1 MLRRVRS
8 IREPVDDVP
17 VPGSLGEDDIRELK
31 RERMK
36 RDFFYFMQVMWD
48 QIVHEPPVW
57 NWHIPYL
64 CHELK
69 KIKDRVIKGEPKES
83 DLIINI
89 APGTTKSLTCTI
101 FFPVWCWLEAPWM
114 RIITGSYSG
123 DLSWDHGDLSRD
135 LVKSD
140 RFKEFFPEVKI
151 RKKKDSKSNF
161 QIEYWDETK
170 KKWVNGGSR
179 FSTSVGGT
187 VTGKHAHIIIIDDPL
202 DPNRAVSKAEVT
214 NANHWIDQTLPTR
227 KISKRNTP
235 TILIMQRLAQ
245 DDPSGHLLSNKK
257 LRTKHICLPGEIRR
271 YGKHLKPESLRK
283 FYRDDLFDADR
294 MDWEALNE
302 LEARLGQYGYAGQ
315 IGQSPVPFG
324 GAMFDTDQ
332 MITIT
337 ELPRGKIEWVR
348 FWDKGGTAGGG
359 DYTSG
364 VKMGKYQN
372 PRTKKF
378 LYIIAD
384 VRRGQ
389 WASHTREEVI
399 RRTTELDGPNVKV
412 FVEQEPGSG
421 GKESAENTIDN
432 LAGYRVWADR
442 PSGRKE
448 FRADPLSVQVN
459 RGNVVL
465 LTGVWNADF
474 IDEFKFFPNSKYDD
488 QVDSA
493 SGAFSKLTR
502 FRKAGTWGTK
512 KEKPMLNR
520 RRRR

>member
-1 MLRRVRS
+1 
-8 IREPVDDVP
+8 
-17 VPGSLGEDDIRELK
+17 
-31 RERMK
+31 
-36 RDFFYFMQVMWD
+36 
-48 QIVHEPPVW
+48 
-57 NWHIPYL
+57 
-64 CHELK
+64 
-69 KIKDRVIKGEPKES
+69 
-83 DLIINI
+83 
-89 APGTTKSLTCTI
+89 
-101 FFPVWCWLEAPWM
+101 M

-140 RFKEFFPEVKI
+140 KFKELFPELKI

-202 DPNRAVSKAEVT
+202 DPNRAVSKAEVN

-257 LRTKHICLPGEIRR
+257 LKTKHICLPGEIRR
-271 YGKHLKPESLRK
+271 YGGYLKPESLRK
-283 FYRDDLFDADR
+283 FYKDDLFDAER

-324 GAMFDTDQ
+324 GAMFDVEQ
-332 MITIT
+332 LIPIT

-348 FWDKGGTAGGG
+348 CWDKGGTRGGG

-364 VKMGKYQN
+364 VKWVS
-372 PRTKKF
+372 TK
-378 LYIIAD
+378 
-384 VRRGQ
+384 
-389 WASHTREEVI
+389 TRELKSSCTLLLMYDGGNGPVI
-399 RRTTELDGPNVKV
+399 HGKKLLGVLLSWTDLMLRYLWNRNRVV
-412 FVEQEPGSG
+412 G
-421 GKESAENTIDN
+421 GK
-432 LAGYRVWADR
+432 
-442 PSGRKE
+442 K
-448 FRADPLSVQVN
+448 VQKT
-459 RGNVVL
+459 L
-465 LTGVWNADF
+465 LTTWQG
-474 IDEFKFFPNSKYDD
+474 IEC
-488 QVDSA
+488 
-493 SGAFSKLTR
+493 GLTDLPGER
-502 FRKAGTWGTK
+502 NLGLTH
-512 KEKPMLNR
+512 
-520 RRRR
+520 